1 MIGYPDTRNFIVSVI
16 GPRRADK
23 AFSMYGIIKERQLND
38 GEYVFADLGR
48 RSQNDVGEEKTS
60 PSGPPA
66 LHGRV
71 PEYIFLDEVQSLP
84 DWQPSYT
91 RSTRRSVTGPSSQ
104 PRLPR

>member
-60 PSGPPA
+60 PSGPPSP
-66 LHGRV
+66 LR
-71 PEYIFLDEVQSLP
+71 
-84 DWQPSYT
+84 
-91 RSTRRSVTGPSSQ
+91 
-104 PRLPR
+104 